1 MFSKITKGQ
10 VIALTAILKMRT
22 ARSSGENL
30 SRIGKG
36 KYGTDA
42 QLADVALIVMLFM
55 FSRLTFF
62 VPCVCSAEEEAV
74 RVYSLTARLLVFQ
87 LSTIYDYF
95 IAWNLHLYNRCLAY
109 CLTFWKL
116 AANINNHPLK
126 LSSSFSCF
134 LKRPHLHLNTQLQK
148 SI

>member
-30 SRIGKG
+30 SRIDKG

-42 QLADVALIVMLFM
+42 QLADVALIVVLFM

-62 VPCVCSAEEEAV
+62 VFCVCSAEEEAV
-74 RVYSLTARLLVFQ
+74 RVYSLTTRLLAFQ
-87 LSTIYDYF
+87 LNTIYDYF
-95 IAWNLHLYNRCLAY
+95 MA
-109 CLTFWKL
+109 
-116 AANINNHPLK
+116 
-126 LSSSFSCF
+126 
-134 LKRPHLHLNTQLQK
+134 
-148 SI
+148 